1 MKRLRVYFNFANYDS
16 ITVNWSVKQSD
27 KVIDNGVKIINLP
40 YIDLPFYEN
49 AEYNLSYFATNSY
62 GKSPKY
68 EFQTTTTTKTDYI
81 TFINVE
87 VAPTKDSAR
96 LTWNRVEGASEYTVY
111 IFHGGATSRVTVY
124 NNEYNFKP
132 SQDGNYSFAVEV
144 NGVLSEKTPQYYLS
158 KKPIIGTN
166 QKPNPPSVSAN
177 ATYDKKTYKAT
188 VTITVTHSNS
198 SDVAGTYLTVQP
210 DGQGKE
216 IFYLPASAPSTS
228 ETVTKEYIVTADTN
242 IIVTAY
248 SITVDGVISD
258 TVSYSVPISIGST
271 LPSVPAN
278 LTLTTTYDT
287 NLQAPVVDISFDAVT
302 WEVPFSYEVAYSF
315 NGLNWTYLRT
325 NEISVRI
332 IAPYGGITAYA
343 KVRVIDTHDNVS
355 SWSAVKSITV
365 AGDSVAP
372 ATPTGLT
379 ASGLF
384 QKVLLSWDKNTE
396 PDLDGYEIQIAT
408 DPGFTQNVKTFKVD
422 ATTYTFA
429 GNSDTTYYFRIRAV
443 DKSENKSGW
452 SSTVS
457 ASTAKV
463 YDADLESQTL
473 NNAVNDLNA
482 LSDTVDNV
490 ENYTRQVTFVLNSGF
505 EDAKG
510 QGSIDGWNTWNGSGT
525 VVQVTDGIGSKYA
538 ATNDNGKVWW
548 VYSNKIPI
556 DHNNT
561 YIVECYARTVS
572 GTDGTFY
579 LAVVLFD
586 ANGNNISGDGTWWY
600 YPAAGAVPP
609 STWRRYTGLV
619 GAGTS
624 RPFPSNARYMSVG
637 FILNYFNGNRKMQ
650 VQQPRIRLVMDST
663 YIKDAAITS
672 AKIANAAIEE
682 AHIKDAAV
690 STAKIQDAAITNA
703 KIGDLAVDNAKI
715 ANVDASKITTGY
727 LDADRI
733 QAGSITS
740 GKLVVQPANALPEGT
755 IAYWTDSLIDVVNG
769 IVPEGYTEVNL
780 APSITLTPY
789 NAPEGSVVGDL
800 LAGNTIYANK
810 RIEVGTDVNR
820 WAIDGSKGFVR
831 VINDQDYKLL
841 GIVYGP
847 GSIDMSGL
855 TEAVVELPTKLQQYF
870 VILGISNFT
879 YWQSNFDPQYS
890 RQLVLDWTPSSD
902 INGHTSFKILAYTKL
917 IPARVNNPVTNV
929 RVPYN
934 STERYTTIYTINE
947 DADTV
952 AVKIRYISAKAV
964 YTHRYTTSAPY
975 TIKVSYYD
983 NGVVILDNGRTYPVG
998 SMKGHI
1004 DWGDGTIVEWQI
1016 NSARAR
1022 GVLVDVLYYDP
1033 RTVTKPANATITYS
1047 VIGY

>member
-87 VAPTKDSAR
+87 VAPTQDSAHI
-96 LTWNRVEGASEYTVY
+96 TWNKVPNASQCTVY
-111 IFHGGATSRVTVY
+111 IFHEGVTSRVTVY

-144 NGVLSEKTPQYYLS
+144 NGVLSEKTPQYYLY

-166 QKPNPPSVSAN
+166 QKPNPPSMSAN

-379 ASGLF
+379 ATGLF
-384 QKVLLSWDKNTE
+384 QSVMVKFTPNTE
-396 PDLDGYEIQIAT
+396 EDFDHYVLQYDTDSNFTNPTEIISSANFVVIKELT
-408 DPGFTQNVKTFKVD
+408 VN
-422 ATTYTFA
+422 
-429 GNSDTTYYFRIRAV
+429 TTYYFRIKAV
-443 DKSENKSGW
+443 DKSGNESDW
-452 SSTVS
+452 STTVS
-457 ASTAKV
+457 ASTVKI
-463 YDADLESQTL
+463 
-473 NNAVNDLNA
+473 
-482 LSDTVDNV
+482 DN
-490 ENYTRQVTFVLNSGF
+490 ENYY
-505 EDAKG
+505 D
-510 QGSIDGWNTWNGSGT
+510 
-525 VVQVTDGIGSKYA
+525 YA
-538 ATNDNGKVWW
+538 A
-548 VYSNKIPI
+548 
-556 DHNNT
+556 
-561 YIVECYARTVS
+561 
-572 GTDGTFY
+572 
-579 LAVVLFD
+579 
-586 ANGNNISGDGTWWY
+586 
-600 YPAAGAVPP
+600 
-609 STWRRYTGLV
+609 
-619 GAGTS
+619 
-624 RPFPSNARYMSVG
+624 
-637 FILNYFNGNRKMQ
+637 
-650 VQQPRIRLVMDST
+650 
-663 YIKDAAITS
+663 IKDAIIHNGYIDS
-672 AKIANAAIEE
+672 AWISELDAGL
-682 AHIKDAAV
+682 IK
-690 STAKIQDAAITNA
+690 S
-703 KIGDLAVDNAKI
+703 
-715 ANVDASKITTGY
+715 GY
-727 LDADRI
+727 IDADRI

-740 GKLVVQPANALPEGT
+740 DKLVVQPANALPEGT

-800 LAGNTIYANK
+800 LAGNKIYAGKSIQVGNK
-810 RIEVGTDVNR
+810 VFIENTSSDKGQIRVNSGGVDIVKIGESALDDSSDGIAIFNGKLQIKNSDNSKTLLDANGIRQIYNISLIDQLDSTRGLSIPIYIPQNADGTGVTNGTARIIVNVEKYRAYSKSALGGGSYSKTQTSQTAAAPWDMLQIETGYGVRTDVAQTILTNSSGGTR
-820 WAIDGSKGFVR
+820 TTNTGGSHNHGGKTGSTGIGSPTTTGF
-831 VINDQDYKLL
+831 
-841 GIVYGP
+841 
-847 GSIDMSGL
+847 
-855 TEAVVELPTKLQQYF
+855 
-870 VILGISNFT
+870 
-879 YWQSNFDPQYS
+879 
-890 RQLVLDWTPSSD
+890 
-902 INGHTSFKILAYTKL
+902 INGGSAGSDHTHSVPQASNDVHTHDISRSGAHTHDVDISHTHTIDVLQINKHKHLVTLYLSDLQHTHDVTIS
-917 IPARVNNPVTNV
+917 IPAHSHNLQYGIYESTVTATV
-929 RVPYN
+929 
-934 STERYTTIYTINE
+934 TIKKGTTTI
-947 DADTV
+947 
-952 AVKIRYISAKAV
+952 
-964 YTHRYTTSAPY
+964 
-975 TIKVSYYD
+975 
-983 NGVVILDNGRTYPVG
+983 G
-998 SMKGHI
+998 
-1004 DWGDGTIVEWQI
+1004 
-1016 NSARAR
+1016 
-1022 GVLVDVLYYDP
+1022 
-1033 RTVTKPANATITYS
+1033 TVTTGNKGDFANIAVNDGDVISITANNLARVQVYIF
-1047 VIGY
+1047 VEYYLK